1 MITYQQETL
10 ETFLPDSKPLFDVFY
25 DEIAQNKDDIPAGF
39 NTEFYKHLE
48 SRNRF
53 KIYTIRDNDKLIGFS
68 FWILFYHPHFKT
80 SLTATSDLIFVL
92 QEYRKGLFGYKF
104 LKNSLNQIKKH
115 NPQRILIGVKPNND
129 FGKILERLG
138 ASHFETVYSFK
149 LE

>member
-10 ETFLPDSKPLFDVFY
+10 VTFLPESKPLFDVFY
-25 DEIAQNKDDIPAGF
+25 NEVAELYVAQGF
-39 NTEFYKHLE
+39 NAEFYWHLE
-48 SRNRF
+48 SRNRL
-53 KIYTIRDNDKLIGFS
+53 KIYTIRDNGKLIGFS
-68 FWILFYHPHFKT
+68 FWVLFYPPHYKT
-80 SLTATSDLIFVL
+80 SLTATSDAIFVL

-104 LKNSLNQIKKH
+104 LKHSLNEIKKH
-115 NPQRILIGVKPNND
+115 NPQRILVGVKPNND